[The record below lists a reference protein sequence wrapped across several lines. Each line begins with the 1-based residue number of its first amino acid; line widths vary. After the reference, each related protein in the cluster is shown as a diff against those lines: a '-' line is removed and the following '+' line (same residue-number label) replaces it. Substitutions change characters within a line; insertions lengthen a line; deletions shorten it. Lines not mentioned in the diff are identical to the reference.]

1 METNKY
7 DVTIGI
13 PMYNAADFIQ
23 RTMESALSQTY
34 DNIEFLVVDDGSTD
48 NSVQKLNTI
57 KDSHPRGGN
66 IRLITLPDNQGP
78 SYARNLIIEKAQG
91 DYLYFMDSDDVIR
104 KDTIDLM
111 MRYVRQEQADI
122 VFGSLEKIG
131 LSGERTLVQYPE
143 LHFSKGDEIPWYS
156 YRKYAGIQASAC
168 NFLARL
174 SIIRENGLRFFP
186 SNYWEDFAFVLDL
199 VTYYDRA
206 VLLPDIT
213 YTYLCRINSLS
224 NFQNRTYISKA
235 EINRNIAVVRY
246 MKSNSLRLRGKSYY
260 PQRCYVSVM
269 TAFYLICSI
278 LKHRKS
284 IKPEVTYEEM
294 KEALSH
300 PASLSEILSF
310 KQCRNKNLM
319 LFLIGKMPPSFCVS
333 TIWIIG
339 KVKKLI

>member
-1 METNKY
+1 METKKY

-13 PMYNAADFIQ
+13 PMYNAEDFIQ

-34 DNIEFLVVDDGSTD
+34 DNIEYLVVDDGSSDKTIQLL
-48 NSVQKLNTI
+48 NSII
-57 KDSHPRGGN
+57 KNNSRGGD
-66 IRLITLPDNQGP
+66 IRLLSLPDNQGP
-78 SYARNLIIEKAQG
+78 SFARNLIIEKAQG
-91 DYLYFMDSDDVIR
+91 EYLYFMDSDDIIR
-104 KDTIDLM
+104 KDTISLM
-111 MRYVRQEQADI
+111 MQYVRQDNADI
-122 VFGSLEKIG
+122 VFGSMEKIG
-131 LSGERTLVQYPE
+131 LSGEKTLIQYPE
-143 LHFSKGDEIPWYS
+143 LHLKKGDEVPLYS

-199 VTYYDRA
+199 VTYYNRA

-224 NFQNRTYISKA
+224 NFQNRNYINKA
-235 EINRNIAVVRY
+235 EIIRNISVVNY
-246 MKSNSLRLRGKSYY
+246 MKSNSLRLRYKLYY
-260 PQRCYVSVM
+260 PQRCYVNVM

-284 IKPEVTYEEM
+284 IEPKITNKEM

-300 PASLSEILSF
+300 PASFKEILSF
-310 KQCRNKNLM
+310 KQCRNKNMM
-319 LFLIGKMPPSFCVS
+319 LYIIGKMPPMLCVS

>member
-1 METNKY
+1 METKKY

-13 PMYNAADFIQ
+13 PMYNAEDFIQ
-23 RTMESALSQTY
+23 RTMESVLSQTY
-34 DNIEFLVVDDGSTD
+34 EKIEFLVVDDGSSD
-48 NSVQKLNTI
+48 KSVQLLNSII
-57 KDSHPRGGN
+57 KEHSRGDD
-66 IRLITLPDNQGP
+66 IRLISLPDNQGP
-78 SYARNLIIEKAQG
+78 SRARNIIIEEARG
-91 DYLYFMDSDDVIR
+91 DYLYFVDSDDVIR
-104 KDTIDLM
+104 KDTISLM
-111 MRYVRQEQADI
+111 MRYVRQENSDI
-122 VFGSLEKIG
+122 VFGSMERIG
-131 LSGERTLVQYPE
+131 LSGERMLIQYPE
-143 LHFSKGDEIPWYS
+143 LHFRKGDDIPLYS

-199 VTYYDRA
+199 ITYYNRA

-224 NFQNRTYISKA
+224 NFQNRNYISKS
-235 EINRNIAVVRY
+235 EIFRNIAVVSY
-246 MKSNSLRLRGKSYY
+246 MKSNSLRLRYKSYY
-260 PQRCYVSVM
+260 PQRCYVNVM

-284 IKPEVTYEEM
+284 IEPRITNREM
-294 KEALSH
+294 KDALIH
-300 PASLSEILSF
+300 PASFKEIISF

-319 LFLIGKMPPSFCVS
+319 LYIIGKMPPFFCVS